1 MAARNKSAWMTD
13 DIHDYIVAHS
23 TPPDE
28 VQQRLIDETATLGRA
43 SGMQTAA
50 EQGTFMTV
58 LAHIIGARN
67 AIEVGTFTG
76 YSALAVARAL
86 PDDGHL
92 LCCDVSEEWT
102 AVARRYWAEAGVDHK
117 IELRLGP
124 ALDTVRALPAT
135 EQFDL
140 AFIDADKENYPA
152 YTTELIPRLRP
163 GGVLLVDNVLW
174 SGRVADPDADDPS
187 LKAIRATND
196 ALAADE
202 RLEVVMLP
210 IADGLTLAR
219 KTS

>member
-23 TPPDE
+23 TPPDDA
-28 VQQRLIDETATLGRA
+28 QQRLIDETATLGRA

-58 LAHIIGARN
+58 LTRIIGARN

-124 ALDTVRALPAT
+124 ALDTVRGLPTA

-152 YTTELIPRLRP
+152 YTNELIPRLRP

-174 SGRVADPDADDPS
+174 SGRVADPDADDAS

-219 KTS
+219 KR